1 MSLAVSLL
9 LLIGA
14 ASPGD
19 ADFERSRAAAR
30 AAMKAGD
37 LQQAGALLRRA
48 IDACAQADPSGRR
61 CIDLVLD
68 QADLGK
74 RIGLPQDSE
83 RAARHALSI
92 LERNGIGASAH
103 RFEALNF
110 IAMAL
115 EDRGDP
121 AAAEAY
127 HRRAGDILRAL
138 KPRNPDLEALHYAN
152 LASNLGFRG
161 RHAEAEALH
170 RTALEMEQQ
179 RTRPNDRAIATT
191 MTNLAQSL
199 MAQGKFAL
207 AEPYLHDALRKN
219 LARLSPNDPELA
231 RTYNAL
237 AEIRRNQR
245 RYREAGDDYLKALTI
260 LERFGEHPG
269 LIPILGNIGLMLN
282 RQNID
287 GERYFRRAY
296 ALARRVQG
304 ADGTLVAKA
313 AEALAYNQGVKGS
326 RDEARALLIEAY
338 RIRSLRLGTEDQERI
353 WGAWWLGLTSEVWD
367 RNPAQARALFREA
380 TDGAHARIA
389 THRDYSVEAQG
400 EARNFAELFRA
411 RVRVSWQLADR
422 TQRP

>member
-1 MSLAVSLL
+1 MSLAISLL
-9 LLIGA
+9 MLIGA
-14 ASPGD
+14 ASPGE
-19 ADFERSRAAAR
+19 ADFERQLAVAR
-30 AAMKAGD
+30 VAMKAGD
-37 LQQAGALLRRA
+37 LQQASALLRRA
-48 IDACAQADPSGRR
+48 IDACQQADPSGRR
-61 CIDLVLD
+61 CINMVLD
-68 QADLGK
+68 QADLSK
-74 RIGLPQDSE
+74 RIGLPRDSE

-92 LERNGIGASAH
+92 LERNGITASAH
-103 RFEALNF
+103 KFEALNF

-138 KPRNPDLEALHYAN
+138 KPRRPDLEALHYAN

-170 RTALEMEQQ
+170 RTALDMEQQ
-179 RTRPNDRAIATT
+179 RIPPNERAIATT

-199 MAQGKFAL
+199 MAQGKYAL
-207 AEPYLHDALRKN
+207 AEPYLHDALRTN

-231 RTYNAL
+231 RNYNAL
-237 AEIRRNQR
+237 AEVRQTQR
-245 RYREAGDDYLKALTI
+245 RYREAGDNYMKALTI

-296 ALARRVQG
+296 ALARSVQG
-304 ADGTLVAKA
+304 VDGALVAKA
-313 AEALAYNQGVKGS
+313 AEALAYNQGVQGK
-326 RDEARALLIEAY
+326 RDESRALLLEAH
-338 RIRSLRLGTEDQERI
+338 RIRALRLSADDQERI
-353 WGAWWLGLTSEVWD
+353 WGAWWLGLTSEVWN
-367 RNPAQARALFREA
+367 RNPAEARTLFREA

-389 THRDYSVEAQG
+389 TYRDFSVEAQG

-411 RVRVSWQLADR
+411 RVRVTWQLADR

>member
-1 MSLAVSLL
+1 MSLAMSLL

-14 ASPGD
+14 ASPGE
-19 ADFERSRAAAR
+19 ADFERPLAAAQ

-37 LQQAGALLRRA
+37 LPQASALLRRA
-48 IDACAQADPSGRR
+48 IDACQQADPSGRR
-61 CIDLVLD
+61 CINLMLD
-68 QADLGK
+68 QADLSK

-83 RAARHALSI
+83 RAARHALAI
-92 LERNGIGASAH
+92 LDRNGVTANAH

-115 EDRGDP
+115 EDRGNP

-138 KPRNPDLEALHYAN
+138 NPRNADLEALHYAN

-170 RTALEMEQQ
+170 RTALDMEQRRIPQ
-179 RTRPNDRAIATT
+179 NDRAIATT

-199 MAQGKFAL
+199 MAQGKYAL
-207 AEPYLHDALRKN
+207 AEPYLHDALRTN

-245 RYREAGDDYLKALTI
+245 RYREAGDNYLKALTI

-296 ALARRVQG
+296 VLARRVQG

-313 AEALAYNQGVKGS
+313 AEALAYNQGVNGK
-326 RDEARALLIEAY
+326 RDEARALLVEAY
-338 RIRSLRLGTEDQERI
+338 RIRALRLGTEDQERI
-353 WGAWWLGLTSEVWD
+353 WGAWWLGLTSEVWS
-367 RNPAQARALFREA
+367 RNPAEARALFREA
-380 TDGAHARIA
+380 SDGAHARIA
-389 THRDYSVEAQG
+389 TYRDYSVEAQG
-400 EARNFAELFRA
+400 EARNFGDLFRA
-411 RVRVSWQLADR
+411 RIRVTWQLAER
-422 TQRP
+422 EARP